1 MGDNAITGR
10 VAAAAKLVLQDL
22 DPDAK
27 NRRQDFMSSNPSVCV
42 AFHIKKMKHFNKV
55 SHTRNF

>member
-1 MGDNAITGR
+1 MATDNAITGR

-27 NRRQDFMSSNPSVCV
+27 NRRQEFMSACPTICLFVHV
-42 AFHIKKMKHFNKV
+42 KKMKNFNKV
-55 SHTRNF
+55 NLK